1 MNPAHSRFFLVKVRS
16 LFLQHAAESICAVV
30 LLLMAMNFIAVISRK
45 SLTNDEKYHIPAG
58 YYHLVFGDFQL
69 NPEHPPLVK
78 MVAAAPLAFLQPAT
92 PSPAISPNENPILL
106 GHDVFVA
113 FWDANP
119 DKLEAISFWA
129 RVPMVVLS
137 ILFGIGLFSYT
148 RYIAGSLAAVFA
160 VLMFSLEPTI
170 LAHGRIVQTDVPA
183 AFAYLLFFFAL
194 QRVVDRPSVLRS
206 LAFGLAAGFALVI
219 KFSLVIILP
228 VFAIALV
235 VLGWRQ
241 YKAYPHLSNVAL
253 KLGLAVVASLL
264 VVNLAYYFKRTPLS
278 PANREAVVQEWPE
291 HATAAAHAFHV
302 ASAIVPS
309 TYLFGM
315 FVIAVHNHWGHYA
328 SLLGEY
334 SRTGWWYYFPV
345 AFALKTTV
353 PFLLVSTS
361 ALFWAVWRLIRHRE
375 TNLFLPLL
383 AIALYAAFSMN
394 SRINIGVRHFL
405 PVFPFLFLLSG
416 ILLSRLLQ
424 TRYKQAATGIA
435 VLLCS
440 WMAFEAIRT
449 FPNYIPY
456 MNQLAYSRPHWY
468 YLSDSNVEWGDDT
481 GELAQYLLERGE
493 TRVRAALLGGWMS
506 KVQYGVDY
514 VNPLVVDQPVEQT
527 RYFAIGA
534 SFLNGSTV
542 PLIRNQAGRPI
553 TEQQRRDFFAAY
565 RERPPEAI
573 FGNSIYLFREKD

>member
-1 MNPAHSRFFLVKVRS
+1 
-16 LFLQHAAESICAVV
+16 
-30 LLLMAMNFIAVISRK
+30 
-45 SLTNDEKYHIPAG
+45 
-58 YYHLVFGDFQL
+58 
-69 NPEHPPLVK
+69 
-78 MVAAAPLAFLQPAT
+78 
-92 PSPAISPNENPILL
+92 
-106 GHDVFVA
+106 
-113 FWDANP
+113 
-119 DKLEAISFWA
+119 
-129 RVPMVVLS
+129 MVVLS
-137 ILFGIGLFSYT
+137 ILFGIALFSYT
-148 RYIAGSLAAVFA
+148 RYLAGSLAAVLA
-160 VLMFSLEPTI
+160 VIMFSLEPTI

-183 AFAYLLFFFAL
+183 AFAYLLFFFTL
-194 QRVVDRPSVLRS
+194 QRLVDGPSVRRS
-206 LAFGLAAGFALVI
+206 FGFGLAAGFALVI

-228 VFAIALV
+228 VFAVALV

-241 YKAYPHLSNVAL
+241 YKADPRISNMAV
-253 KLGLAVVASLL
+253 KLGAAVVASLL

-278 PANREAVVQEWPE
+278 PANRESVVQEWPE
-291 HATAAAHAFHV
+291 HVTAAARTFHV
-302 ASAIVPS
+302 ASAIIPS
-309 TYLFGM
+309 TYLFGI
-315 FVIAVHNHWGHYA
+315 FVITVHNHWGHYA
-328 SLLGEY
+328 SLLGEH

-353 PFLLVSTS
+353 PFLLVSIS

-383 AIALYAAFSMN
+383 AIVVYATFSMN

-405 PVFPFLFLLSG
+405 PVFSFLFLLSG

-424 TRYKQAATGIA
+424 TTHYKQAATGIV

-440 WMAFEAIRT
+440 WMALETVRT

-514 VNPLVVDQPVEQT
+514 VNPLVVNQPVEQT
-527 RYFAIGA
+527 RYIAIGA

-542 PLIRNQAGRPI
+542 PLIRDQAGRPI

-565 RERPPEAI
+565 RSRTPEAI
-573 FGNSIYLFREKD
+573 FGNSIYLFRERE